1 MEAATERSDC
11 FALTPPMSV
20 SDFHGLAVPE
30 GIDRRNLYM
39 SSYRQIT
46 TYAMPVS
53 ELEAEFRRL
62 VQKASASIKDA
73 NNDVDGAGDREA

>member
-1 MEAATERSDC
+1 
-11 FALTPPMSV
+11 
-20 SDFHGLAVPE
+20 
-30 GIDRRNLYM
+30 M